1 MLSYMVHRITVL
13 KIYYHTSVYDTNGA
27 TVTPIS
33 QVRSSTMLVLM
44 TTENEKYEF
53 RVTSNGITSIP
64 NFIKICSQVLK
75 LNHANKELE
84 RRRDIH
90 GQTYTRLFQ
99 AHHAKINK

>member
-1 MLSYMVHRITVL
+1 
-13 KIYYHTSVYDTNGA
+13 
-27 TVTPIS
+27 
-33 QVRSSTMLVLM
+33 M

-84 RRRDIH
+84 RRDIH
-90 GQTYTRLFQ
+90 GQTYMHLFEE
-99 AHHAKINK
+99 HHAKINK